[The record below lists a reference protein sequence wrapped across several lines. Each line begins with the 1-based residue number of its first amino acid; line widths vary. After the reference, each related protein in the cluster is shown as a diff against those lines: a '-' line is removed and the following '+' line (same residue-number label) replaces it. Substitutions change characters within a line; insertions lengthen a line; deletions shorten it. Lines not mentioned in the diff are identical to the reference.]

1 MKQTIKLRES
11 ELKRMISESVRD
23 AQEEIKFGNFEDGDD
38 DGVFQ
43 PYDEYKE
50 IIPPRLKRKSH
61 KKYPFLSESRINRIV
76 KECVRRALNE
86 GDGLVHFH
94 GMSFEP
100 EIWAKHGDYI
110 KKCVEEGWSEDEIA
124 HLFYS
129 NAQKGNEFSWIDD
142 ADF

>member
-11 ELKRMISESVRD
+11 ELRRMISESVED
-23 AQEEIKFGNFEDGDD
+23 AWREIKFGNFEDDD
-38 DGVFQ
+38 EDEEIT
-43 PYDEYKE
+43 PYDEFEE
-50 IIPPRLKRKSH
+50 IESPRLTRKPH
-61 KKYPFLSESRINRIV
+61 KMYKFTESKINRIV
-76 KECVRRALNE
+76 KECVRRVLNE